1 MTVATKSRVKTLKDY
16 TYSAIEKHFK
26 KTWKWE
32 KAVKNDKDAEALH
45 QMRVGM
51 RRLRTTIITLNSV
64 VNFPKSVNEKKIKKI
79 AGCLGSLRDLDV
91 LKETLGT
98 TYKPQLPKKERLIL
112 DDVIDTLEKQRV
124 DAAADV
130 KALFKTE
137 RYKSLKTGLEEWLEK
152 PSYQPLANLTIKQA
166 LPDLLLPEVSS
177 FLLHPGWLVGTQVKE
192 NKVVI
197 STDFDEK
204 KVDKQLLTEAENLH
218 DLRKQGKRLRY
229 QMELFSNLY
238 GEGYANYLAQ
248 VTNIQEVLGS
258 MQDSAVLD
266 EWLQDVL
273 KSKISKELPSL
284 ATLLTKNRYD
294 LWQQWQSLQQRFL
307 KLETRLE
314 FHLII
319 LHPDVK

>member
-1 MTVATKSRVKTLKDY
+1 MTVATKPTVKTLRDY
-16 TYSAIEKHFK
+16 THSAIEKHYK

-51 RRLRTTIITLNSV
+51 RRLRTTVTSLNSV
-64 VNFPKSVNEKKIKKI
+64 VNFSKSVNEKNIKKI

-91 LKETLGT
+91 LKETLAT
-98 TYKPQLPKKERLIL
+98 TYKPQLPKKERLVL

-177 FLLHPGWLVGTQVKE
+177 FLLHPGWLVGTQVKD

-197 STDFDEK
+197 CTDFDEK
-204 KVDKQLLTEAENLH
+204 KVDKQLLVQAENLH

-229 QMELFSNLY
+229 QMELFTNLY
-238 GEGYANYLAQ
+238 SEGYANYLAQ
-248 VTNIQEVLGS
+248 VKNIQEVLGS
-258 MQDSAVLD
+258 MQDSAVLN

-294 LWQQWQSLQQRFL
+294 LWQQWQTLQQRFL
-307 KLETRLE
+307 KLETRHE

>member
-1 MTVATKSRVKTLKDY
+1 MTVATKPSVKTLKDY

-26 KTWKWE
+26 KSWKWE

-51 RRLRTTIITLNSV
+51 RRLRTTVTSLNSV
-64 VNFPKSVNEKKIKKI
+64 VNFPESVNEKNIKKI

-98 TYKPQLPKKERLIL
+98 TYKPELPKKERLML
-112 DDVIDTLEKQRV
+112 DDIISTLEKQRV

-152 PSYQPLANLTIKQA
+152 PSYQSLANLTIKQA

-177 FLLHPGWLVGTQVKE
+177 FLLHPGWLVGTKVKD
-192 NKVVI
+192 NKVVV
-197 STDFDEK
+197 SKDFDEK
-204 KVDKQLLTEAENLH
+204 KIDKQLLTQAENLH

-248 VTNIQEVLGS
+248 VRNIQEVLGS

-273 KSKISKELPSL
+273 KSKISKELPTL